1 MEYIQLRVP
10 VWCVSLSQ
18 LIMSSDKLGSIQR
31 PVLSLDLELCEY
43 GQGREEG
50 VELSK
55 EEVTKLISSLE
66 AANKVHQR

>member
-31 PVLSLDLELCEY
+31 PVLSLDLELCED

-55 EEVTKLISSLE
+55 EESTKLISSLE
-66 AANKVHQR
+66 ATNKVRQ